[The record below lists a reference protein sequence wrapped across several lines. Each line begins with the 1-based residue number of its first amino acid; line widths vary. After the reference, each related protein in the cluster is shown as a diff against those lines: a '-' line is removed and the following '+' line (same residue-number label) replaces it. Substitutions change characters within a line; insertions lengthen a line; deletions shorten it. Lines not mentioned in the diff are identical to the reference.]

1 MIVLLILIL
10 CFPLSAQALQP
21 DDFARGF
28 QLEINSTN
36 TLQKLELPWEVYAA
50 SARAD
55 LGDLRIFN
63 AKGEEI
69 PLHLQRVAP
78 ELVSM
83 DDVVLPMFR
92 IGGFGKGKK
101 EYDLRMQVRTSDQG
115 AVLDTRIKQ
124 ASGSSEQVMLLD
136 ASKNNR
142 SMSALRFELTADIPM
157 TTVTIQGSDDLFS
170 WKYVGNGVLAR
181 MGDQSARI
189 VQDRIG
195 ISEHPWHYYLI
206 TAQGDLAM
214 LGKAFGVTAQGLGP
228 EARRWA
234 ALSGKNVETNVVEY
248 QIPRA
253 LPVDLLD
260 LDGNQT
266 VMLGVTVAVP
276 AADKSWRALFSG
288 SLYRIP
294 QGDRMLS
301 GLPVHFNIR
310 SETFRITFHGIVAPL
325 RVGWIAHELIFMP
338 QGQGPFLLTAGK
350 ADVPVRPDVLG
361 PMLDSPSLKDVH
373 PGLVRIVHTQELP
386 GAHSPEAPRDMKKY
400 VLWIV
405 LGVGV
410 VLLGGMAWNL
420 VRSLKP
426 REEQD
431 KS

>member
-10 CFPLSAQALQP
+10 CFPLSALALQS

-55 LGDLRIFN
+55 LGDIRIFN

-78 ELVSM
+78 ELVNM

-92 IGGFGKGKK
+92 IGGVGKGKK

-170 WKYVGNGVLAR
+170 WNYVGNGVLAR
-181 MGDQSARI
+181 MGDQNARI

-195 ISEHPWHYYLI
+195 ITEHPWRYYLI

-214 LGKAFGVTAQGLGP
+214 LGKAFGVPTQGLGP

-253 LPVDLLD
+253 LPADLLD

-301 GLPVHFNIR
+301 GLPVHINIR

-325 RVGWIAHELIFMP
+325 RIGWIAHELIFMP
-338 QGQGPFLLTAGK
+338 QGPGPFLLTAGK
-350 ADVPVRPDVLG
+350 ADVPARPDVLG
-361 PMLDSPSLKDVH
+361 PMLDSLSQKDVR

-386 GAHSPEAPRDMKKY
+386 GAHPPEAPRDMKKY

-420 VRSLKP
+420 VRSLKL

-431 KS
+431 KF